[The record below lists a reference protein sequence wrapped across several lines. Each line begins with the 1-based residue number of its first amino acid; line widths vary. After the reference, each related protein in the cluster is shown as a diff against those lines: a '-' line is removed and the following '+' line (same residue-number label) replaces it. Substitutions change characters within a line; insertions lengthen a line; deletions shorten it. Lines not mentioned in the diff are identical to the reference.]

1 MEGGDKEK
9 LDGFGGVT
17 REVFPPPPMTKL
29 ASATEANPIIQFLNR
44 GSP

>member
-17 REVFPPPPMTKL
+17 REVFPPPHDK
-29 ASATEANPIIQFLNR
+29 AVKCH
-44 GSP
+44 

>member
-17 REVFPPPPMTKL
+17 REAFPPPPHDK
-29 ASATEANPIIQFLNR
+29 A
-44 GSP
+44 GKCH